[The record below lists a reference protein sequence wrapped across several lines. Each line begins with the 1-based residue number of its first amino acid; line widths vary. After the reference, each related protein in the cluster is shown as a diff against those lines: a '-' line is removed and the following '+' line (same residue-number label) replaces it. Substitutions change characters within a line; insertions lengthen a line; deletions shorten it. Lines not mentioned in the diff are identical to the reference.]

1 LALADEL
8 HFGRTAERLRIS
20 QARVSQ
26 AIKLQERRL
35 GTKLF
40 ERTSRN
46 VALTHIGAR
55 LRDDLRV
62 HYDGIQTAFARARD
76 AAAGVTGTLRLGVMG
91 AVGYLS
97 RDLIDGFRRRYADC
111 VVQVREIH
119 FSDPLG
125 PLRAGQVDVA
135 LMWRPIREP
144 GLTEGP
150 VVLIEG
156 RVLAVAAGHEL
167 ADHTSVSLE
176 DLGDRVVIDPGP
188 LAPGGGYAQRPGDR
202 GAGRRRVQRAGDP
215 ARRLRGRSRSGHVT
229 LAAVTE
235 RLGRASRSDIRA
247 AAIVIPFLILFVLL
261 AVASPPFLT
270 TTNLLNILD
279 LVRPK
284 PLPARA
290 LPNQFVLPG
299 RENARVVVVRHV
311 SPSIN
316 WADHSAA

>member
-1 LALADEL
+1 MELRDIEIFLTLADEL

-26 AIKLQERRL
+26 SIKLQERRL
-35 GTKLF
+35 GTRLF

-76 AAAGVTGTLRLGVMG
+76 AAGGVTGTLRLGVMG

-97 RDLIDGFRRRYADC
+97 RDLIDAFRRRYADC

-135 LMWRPIREP
+135 LLWRPIREP

-150 VVLIEG
+150 VVLTEG

-188 LAPGGGYAQRPGDR
+188 LAPDYWVQAMVPALTPGGRPVMR
-202 GAGRRRVQRAGDP
+202 GPTAHTFHEILNLVAAG
-215 ARRLRGRSRSGHVT
+215 
-229 LAAVTE
+229 E
-235 RLGRASRSDIRA
+235 C
-247 AAIVIPFLILFVLL
+247 VIPLNEHVVQHYSHPGIIYLPIRD
-261 AVASPPFLT
+261 APPT
-270 TTNLLNILD
+270 EWS
-279 LVRPK
+279 LVWHT
-284 PLPARA
+284 AA
-290 LPNQFVLPG
+290 
-299 RENARVVVVRHV
+299 ENASMRAFANEAKELGPRQ
-311 SPSIN
+311 S
-316 WADHSAA
+316 